1 MNKGTLKINISWV
14 ADENCEDINLDVL
27 KCNYVQ

>member
-14 ADENCEDINLDVL
+14 ADENSEDINLDVL